1 MTAEMALGGGAT
13 LGKNIGNKQRIL
25 PSKILLLLIIF
36 VKQFSFDLD
45 WLCFEEGLTRN
56 EGALNYVEK
65 GLIYQEMFL
74 FLGNLLGI
82 LGLLS

>member
-45 WLCFEEGLTRN
+45 
-56 EGALNYVEK
+56 
-65 GLIYQEMFL
+65 
-74 FLGNLLGI
+74 
-82 LGLLS
+82 